1 MTTRALR
8 NEGQPES
15 LPNGPGA
22 AAVLSMGVGSLS
34 MAVLA
39 IAADHS
45 PAFKK
50 MMIFYTPTGPLS
62 GVTTTAI
69 VVWMVCWIVLDVAW
83 KRQNVSGSMVHVG
96 LYLLAIGFILMFP
109 PVGDLF

>member
-1 MTTRALR
+1 MTTRAIH
-8 NEGQPES
+8 NESKPQS

-22 AAVLSMGVGSLS
+22 AAVLSMGIGSLA

-39 IAADHS
+39 IIADHS

-50 MMIFYTPTGPLS
+50 LMIFYTPTGPLS

-69 VVWMVCWIVLDVAW
+69 GLWLACWIGLDIVW
-83 KRQNVSGSMVHVG
+83 KRRNVSGRMVHVG